1 MRMDDESRTVRMDG
15 ERTARTDAEQDDES
29 RTVRMDGKRTA
40 RTDVEQDD
48 EIGR

>member
-1 MRMDDESRTVRMDG
+1 MRM
-15 ERTARTDAEQDDES
+15 DDES

-48 EIGR
+48 ENGR